1 VKQTHYEEL
10 VNVSDDDSVAETVV
24 VAPAEGDGKWNR
36 HSRMYKRKRVTLY
49 VVVFCVKKNEIVR
62 KGERRRS

>member
-10 VNVSDDDSVAETVV
+10 VNVSDDDLVVETVV
-24 VAPAEGDGKWNR
+24 VALAVGDGKWNR

-49 VVVFCVKKNEIVR
+49 VVFCVKKNVIVR
-62 KGERRRS
+62 KGKRRGS

>member
-1 VKQTHYEEL
+1 MKNYL
-10 VNVSDDDSVAETVV
+10 AFSDDDSVAETVV

-49 VVVFCVKKNEIVR
+49 VGGCSVRKKEGNSE
-62 KGERRRS
+62 KGERRRG

>member
-24 VAPAEGDGKWNR
+24 VALAEGDGKWNR

-49 VVVFCVKKNEIVR
+49 VVGDSV
-62 KGERRRS
+62 

>member
-24 VAPAEGDGKWNR
+24 VALAEGDGKWNR

-49 VVVFCVKKNEIVR
+49 GVGRSVGKKE
-62 KGERRRS
+62 

>member
-24 VAPAEGDGKWNR
+24 VALAEGDGKWNR

-49 VVVFCVKKNEIVR
+49 VV
-62 KGERRRS
+62 GDSA